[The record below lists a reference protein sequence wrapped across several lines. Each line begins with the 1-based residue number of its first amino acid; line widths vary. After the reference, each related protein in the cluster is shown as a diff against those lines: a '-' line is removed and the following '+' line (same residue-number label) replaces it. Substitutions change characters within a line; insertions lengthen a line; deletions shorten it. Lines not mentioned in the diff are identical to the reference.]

1 MRHTKALKRI
11 GWLAGRVV
19 ALVGGSSGHDEERA
33 AIIKARLKLMRAV
46 EEELAKAYRAGELGA
61 ERGVE

>member
-1 MRHTKALKRI
+1 
-11 GWLAGRVV
+11 V